1 MKDHYDVIV
10 SGSGPAGFAAAYYAA
25 RNGADTL
32 LVEKNG
38 SLGGMLTTGHMG
50 VFCGYASSGL
60 YREICETIGQR
71 LAPGLLG
78 QVAYDIEQM
87 RRFLFAKAEE
97 SGMSLLISA
106 FVTGAAKKGNSID
119 HLQVHGKEGLLR
131 IKADVYIDATG
142 DGDVA
147 AFAGEDFSL
156 GRQSDGKFQPMSLMF
171 SLAGVEIQR
180 FGNPKDRQK
189 RRALAEKL
197 QEYVK
202 RGDIPYPAGHIIF
215 IQGCGKGNIK
225 VNCTNVIDLDGTKS
239 EDLTSA
245 EVQCRKQL
253 AGLVEFLRA
262 EAPGFENCHV
272 AGSGDMIG
280 VRSSRHIKGRYIL
293 TEKDISE
300 GKVFEDWAVSQAKY
314 VWGTHNLYGP
324 MQAEGRAQS
333 RQSPYGPLPHDKV
346 YTIPF
351 RSLRPAKTD
360 NLLLAGRCIS
370 GTFLAHSNYRV
381 MPICMAMGQGAGTA
395 AAMASQQESPLDE
408 LDIDALHRRLLE
420 QGMDAPGM
428 IPEWSAASPEER

>member
-1 MKDHYDVIV
+1 MREHFDVV
-10 SGSGPAGFAAAYYAA
+10 VCGSGPAGFSAAYYAA

-50 VFCGYASSGL
+50 VFCGYASCGL
-60 YREICETIGQR
+60 YKEICETIGQR

-78 QVAYDIEQM
+78 QVAYDIEEM
-87 RRFLFAKAEE
+87 RQFLFAKVEE
-97 SGMSLLISA
+97 SGMALLLTA
-106 FVTGAAKKGNSID
+106 FATGVEKRDGSID
-119 HLQVHGKEGLLR
+119 RLQVHAKEGMLKLS
-131 IKADVYIDATG
+131 ADVYIDATG

-147 AFAGEDFSL
+147 AFAGEEYSL
-156 GRQSDGKFQPMSLMF
+156 GREGDGKFQPMSLMF
-171 SLAGVEIQR
+171 SVAGVDTDR
-180 FGNPKDRQK
+180 FGNPKDPQK
-189 RRALAEKL
+189 RAALSAKL
-197 QEYVK
+197 QEYVHH
-202 RGDIPYPAGHIIF
+202 GDVPYPAGHVIL

-245 EVQCRKQL
+245 EMQCRKQL
-253 AGLVEFLRA
+253 AGLVRFLRNEA
-262 EAPGFENCHV
+262 EGFENCYV

-280 VRSSRHIKGRYIL
+280 VRSSRHIKGRYVL
-293 TEKDISE
+293 NEKDISE
-300 GKVFEDWAVSQAKY
+300 GRVFDDWAVSQAKY

-324 MQAEGRAQS
+324 IGGDSQEKS
-333 RQSPYGPLPHDKV
+333 RQSPFGRLPHDKL

-395 AAMASQQESPLDE
+395 AAMAVKTGCRLDD
-408 LDIDALHRRLLE
+408 LDIREVQETLVQ
-420 QGMDAPGM
+420 QGVEPPHA
-428 IPEWSAASPEER
+428 ESAGSRASEGI